1 MLLSKFHPSLRGA
14 GLLNPFVSTSRNF
27 VAKTAITNATEHAT
41 QKTESKVVVANKR
54 NIGQSP
60 FRMRFLARLVR
71 NAWVPDALA
80 QMKFSPKHK
89 AEDVAKIIKV
99 TSLCIAVFLIL
110 TCNFFRERVHL
121 PELTL
126 ALFQRSF

>member
-1 MLLSKFHPSLRGA
+1 VKLVNPFANSLRG
-14 GLLNPFVSTSRNF
+14 LSTK
-27 VAKTAITNATEHAT
+27 AATTNSTE
-41 QKTESKVVVANKR
+41 QIQRPEPKVVVANKR

-60 FRMRFLARLVR
+60 FRMRFLAKLVR

-99 TSLCIAVFLIL
+99 RKA
-110 TCNFFRERVHL
+110 NH
-121 PELTL
+121 
-126 ALFQRSF
+126 

>member
-80 QMKFSPKHK
+80 QLKFSPKHK